1 MRARPGSRGLNQ
13 SSGAIVLVREYVDMG
28 PGVKMDRLD
37 VQKARLAQAVGGWFR
52 KVGPGRYEIV
62 TETPRRTE

>member
-1 MRARPGSRGLNQ
+1 
-13 SSGAIVLVREYVDMG
+13 MG